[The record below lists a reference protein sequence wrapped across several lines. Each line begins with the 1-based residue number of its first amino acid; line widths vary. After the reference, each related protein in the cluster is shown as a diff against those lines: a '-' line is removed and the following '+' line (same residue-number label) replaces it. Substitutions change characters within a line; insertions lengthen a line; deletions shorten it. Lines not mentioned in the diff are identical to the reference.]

1 MNILFVSGANSNTF
15 GMPPL
20 VLAQGESLKKYTCHN
35 IYYFPLYGKGILGYL
50 KNLPKLWKYLRKQP
64 INIIHAHYSFS
75 GVIASLSFSRK
86 PVVVSLLGSD
96 VIGNSFF
103 NKIILKF
110 HKLLRWDAII
120 VKSHEMQDKLRNS
133 HSKVIPNGVDL
144 NLFLPMDSLDC
155 RNNLRWG
162 EDKIHILFAA
172 NPERPEKN
180 FRLAKEAVSLLSE
193 NQNSVEIHYLKNI
206 EHQEIPVWI
215 NAAHI
220 VILTSLWEGSPNVIK
235 EAMACSRPIVATDV
249 GDVKWL
255 FGDEPGHFISDFTPE
270 NFCYSISQAMEFSR
284 YYHITNGR
292 KRIRELQIDSY
303 NIAQKINAI
312 YENSL
317 KYE

>member
-50 KNLPKLWKYLRKQP
+50 KNLPKLWKYLRIQP

-75 GVIASLSFSRK
+75 GIIASLSFSRK

-96 VIGNSFF
+96 VMGNNFF
-103 NKIILKF
+103 NRLIIRY

-120 VKSHEMQDKLRNS
+120 VKSREMQDKLKGK
-133 HSKVIPNGVDL
+133 HSEVIPNGVDL
-144 NLFLPMDSLDC
+144 SFFQPMDAQKC
-155 RNNLRWG
+155 RNNLRWS
-162 EDKIHILFAA
+162 EEKIHILFAA

-193 NQNSVEIHYLKNI
+193 NQNSVEVHFLENI
-206 EHQEIPVWI
+206 EHQEIPIWI
-215 NAAHI
+215 NAAHV

-235 EAMACSRPIVATDV
+235 EAMACNRPIVTTDV

-255 FGDEPGHFISDFTPE
+255 FGDEPGHFISTQNPE
-270 NFCYSISQAMEFSR
+270 NYSDNLRKAIEFS
-284 YYHITNGR
+284 
-292 KRIRELQIDSY
+292 KRIHLTRGRDRIIALQIDSKH
-303 NIAQKINAI
+303 IAEKINDV
-312 YENSL
+312 YEKL
-317 KYE
+317 FV